1 MEINPVE
8 RKILEFL
15 KDKSE
20 VYEEKIE
27 ADGISREI
35 VRGALSWLEKK
46 GLIDVK
52 KLDENVYRMSQ
63 EGVKY
68 SKDGLPELKL
78 IELIRKNKEIS
89 VSEASKILGD
99 IQFKIAAAQLA
110 KLGIRPENG
119 AFKILNHEV
128 YEKIL
133 KRQNLLESIMPD
145 TDIQMNDENE
155 ELIKRAGLFER
166 KERTRRIV
174 KINQS
179 GINALLENKDD
190 GNITEVTSEIIR
202 NYNPEIHRFVSYDL
216 NMPGETIVRNTSHPL
231 GDFIEK
237 IREIF
242 LQMGFEELK
251 DDYVEIT
258 GWNMDAL
265 FIPQDH
271 PARDMQDTFYLKG
284 NMRKVEENEIK
295 LFQRAGQIQRKGIGK
310 YSGYGTEWK
319 LERAMEPILRTHT
332 TSSTMRALW
341 KMPDRER
348 AVFSVDRVFR
358 HESVDW
364 KHLAEFHQ
372 VEGAV
377 HMKNASIGNLKWLLK
392 KFYKQLGFDQIKLV
406 PSYYPY
412 TEPSLDVV
420 VNVNGKEMEMGGS
433 GLIRPEVCKILGLK
447 YRVIAWGL
455 GLERLAMLYSGLT
468 DIRELYNS
476 DLRWLTNGKF
486 ML

>member
-1 MEINPVE
+1 MQINPIE

-20 VYEEKIE
+20 VYEENIE
-27 ADGISREI
+27 AEGISREL

-52 KLDENVYRMSQ
+52 KLDETVYRMSQ
-63 EGVKY
+63 EGISY
-68 SKDGLPELKL
+68 ARDGLPELKL
-78 IELIRKNKEIS
+78 IELIRKNKGIS
-89 VSEASKILGD
+89 VSEALQILED
-99 IQFKIAAAQLA
+99 SQFKIATAQLA
-110 KLGIRPENG
+110 KLGTRPENG
-119 AFKILNHEV
+119 AFRNFNDEV

-133 KRQNLLESIMPD
+133 KRQKLLESMRYD
-145 TDIQMNDENE
+145 TDIQINKENE
-155 ELIKRAGLFER
+155 ELIKRSGLFEK
-166 KERTRRIV
+166 KERTRRMV

-179 GINALLENKDD
+179 GIKALLENKDD

-202 NYNPEIHRFVSYDL
+202 NYDPKLHRFVSYDL
-216 NMPGETIVRNTSHPL
+216 NMPGETIMRNTSHPL
-231 GDFIEK
+231 ADFIEK

-284 NMRKVEENEIK
+284 NSRKVEESEIK
-295 LFQRAGQIQRKGIGK
+295 LFERAGNIQMKGYGK
-310 YSGYGTEWK
+310 YTGYGTEWK
-319 LERAMEPILRTHT
+319 LESAMEPILRTHT
-332 TSSTMRALW
+332 TSSTMRAVW
-341 KMPDRER
+341 KMPDKER

-377 HMKNASIGNLKWLLK
+377 HMKNASLGNLKWLLN
-392 KFYKQLGFDQIKLV
+392 KFYKQLGFEQIKLV

-412 TEPSLDVV
+412 TEPSLDVI
-420 VNVNGKEMEMGGS
+420 VNVNGREMEMGGS

-476 DLRWLTNGKF
+476 DLRWLTNGKI